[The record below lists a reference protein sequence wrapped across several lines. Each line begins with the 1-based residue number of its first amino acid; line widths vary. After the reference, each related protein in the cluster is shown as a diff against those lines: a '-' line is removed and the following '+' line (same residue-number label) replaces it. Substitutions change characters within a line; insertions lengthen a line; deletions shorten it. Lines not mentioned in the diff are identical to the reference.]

1 MLDILSSTTTVLGTI
16 NNAIETIKLLKNST
30 HSQREIER
38 NKLLADVTKA
48 LADAHQEISKN
59 QQRIRDDAER
69 IRGLEEQ
76 VNLKEKLSYV
86 SPYYLLIKDDK
97 KDGPYCQVCYDDKKK
112 LIRLQ
117 EGIKDNQGLWD
128 CNVCNKNF
136 KDSTYNPPKIRVK
149 RNNSF

>member
-1 MLDILSSTTTVLGTI
+1 MDILSSTATVLGTI
-16 NNAIETIKLLKNST
+16 KNAIEVANFLRNSADT
-30 HSQREIER
+30 LQKVEMNQRFAEVI
-38 NKLLADVTKA
+38 KA
-48 LADAHQEISKN
+48 LGDAQQEIGN
-59 QQRIRDDAER
+59 IQQQLRGKDKWIRE
-69 IRGLEEQ
+69 LEEQ
-76 VNLKEKLSYV
+76 VDVKGKLIYE
-86 SPYYLLIKDDK
+86 SPYYWLIEDDK